1 MKKLIK
7 TIAALGMLSLFA
19 SCQMNPADDGNQND
33 NPASGNTTEYTVS
46 FNLNFPDDTDGF
58 MYCDYT
64 QNTAPSAKKAN
75 DGQSIML
82 PSFVC
87 EMTRYPRNSYG
98 ENGVGYEFD
107 KWNTSAGGTGTSYEA
122 GASYLVTSTMTLY
135 ATYKQKTVSGSE
147 GEEDSTALDFSSVT
161 SYSMNVGDTVSL
173 ASLIGGSSVYYEIQ
187 SGSDAVELGS
197 GTLTA
202 IGPGTAIV
210 KAIDWDDSSK
220 SWSCSITVTVE
231 GITGSSL
238 DYKLI
243 GRWEDGNS
251 YLVFNAYKTG
261 ELKVYKNGSL
271 LQESTFEWSS
281 FENSYGKY
289 LTLSKCSADYL
300 EGKQYTI
307 TSISANSLRLH
318 GYLVFG
324 AAQDTS
330 WTKQ

>member
-46 FNLNFPDDTDGF
+46 FNLNFPDDTDEF

-75 DGQSIML
+75 GGQSITL
-82 PSFVC
+82 PSFAC

-107 KWNTSAGGTGTSYEA
+107 SWNTSADGTGTSYEA
-122 GASYLVTSTMTLY
+122 GASYSVTSTKTLY

-147 GEEDSTALDFSSVT
+147 GEEDSAALDFSSVT

-197 GTLTA
+197 GTLT
-202 IGPGTAIV
+202 
-210 KAIDWDDSSK
+210 
-220 SWSCSITVTVE
+220 
-231 GITGSSL
+231 
-238 DYKLI
+238 
-243 GRWEDGNS
+243 
-251 YLVFNAYKTG
+251 
-261 ELKVYKNGSL
+261 
-271 LQESTFEWSS
+271 
-281 FENSYGKY
+281 
-289 LTLSKCSADYL
+289 
-300 EGKQYTI
+300 
-307 TSISANSLRLH
+307 
-318 GYLVFG
+318 
-324 AAQDTS
+324 
-330 WTKQ
+330 

>member
-1 MKKLIK
+1 
-7 TIAALGMLSLFA
+7 
-19 SCQMNPADDGNQND
+19 
-33 NPASGNTTEYTVS
+33 
-46 FNLNFPDDTDGF
+46 
-58 MYCDYT
+58 
-64 QNTAPSAKKAN
+64 
-75 DGQSIML
+75 
-82 PSFVC
+82 
-87 EMTRYPRNSYG
+87 MTRYPRNSYG

-107 KWNTSAGGTGTSYEA
+107 SWNTSADGTGTSYEA
-122 GASYLVTSTMTLY
+122 GASYSVTSTMTLY

-147 GEEDSTALDFSSVT
+147 GEEDSAALDFSSVT

-202 IGPGTAIV
+202 IGPGSAIV

-251 YLVFNAYKTG
+251 YLVFDADKTG

-271 LQESTFEWSS
+271 LQESTFTWVSL
-281 FENSYGKY
+281 ENSHGKY
-289 LTLSKCSADYL
+289 LTFSNCGANYL

-307 TSISANSLRLH
+307 TSISSTSLRLH
-318 GYLVFG
+318 GYLAFG
-324 AAQDTS
+324 ASQDTS
-330 WTKQ
+330 WTRQ

>member
-46 FNLNFPDDTDGF
+46 FNLNFPDDTDEF

-75 DGQSIML
+75 DGQSITL
-82 PSFVC
+82 PSFAC

-107 KWNTSAGGTGTSYEA
+107 KWNTSADGTGTSYEA

-147 GEEDSTALDFSSVT
+147 REEDSTALDFSSVT

-202 IGPGTAIV
+202 IGLGSAIV

-243 GRWEDGNS
+243 GRWEDENS
-251 YLVFNAYKTG
+251 YLVFNADKTG

-300 EGKQYTI
+300 EGKQYTV

-318 GYLVFG
+318 GYLAFG
-324 AAQDTS
+324 TAQDTS